1 MAKSLKR
8 KVKRNR
14 SSRHKR
20 SLHRRRKHVRKTK
33 RNVKKHKRRTKRH
46 HKRHIKKKRR
56 RRSRRHMR
64 GGNPLPLNNKAGCN
78 QPPASTNINHQ
89 HGGGMLDA
97 LTPINLGL
105 GMPQTFVQGLT
116 DLPYS
121 LYNEWN
127 GENTLPSSDPMYDQP
142 IGKKANFGPPELPN
156 ISQAYDS
163 GAKQAASYTL
173 NNQ

>member
-1 MAKSLKR
+1 MAKSMKR
-8 KVKRNR
+8 RVKRNR

-20 SLHRRRKHVRKTK
+20 SLNRRRKHVRKTK
-33 RNVKKHKRRTKRH
+33 RNIKKNKRRTKRH
-46 HKRHIKKKRR
+46 HKRHVKKKRR
-56 RRSRRHMR
+56 RRSRRHMK
-64 GGNPLPLNNKAGCN
+64 GGNHNPLNTKNGCM
-78 QPPASTNINHQ
+78 QHPVTTNNSQ
-89 HGGGMLDA
+89 KGGGMLDA

-127 GENTLPSSDPMYDQP
+127 GETALPSSDPMYDQP

-156 ISQAYDS
+156 INRAYDS
-163 GAKQAASYTL
+163 GAKQAASYSL
-173 NNQ
+173 NN